1 LTILLTILSAGAAQ
15 QVRRNGF
22 ESSTTTWV
30 KGRADVTYEENAH
43 TMTDQGPHDG
53 QRCEYIQITSPQDG
67 KFAYYQY
74 PVGKAP
80 VCEELNA
87 GVWIKAN
94 RPGIQLLARIVLPQE
109 RDPND
114 LDNRLTTL
122 IRGDIYKLVGRWQRL
137 EIGRTVILA
146 KQQQQLMQNQL
157 GRPLN
162 FNGAYV
168 DQLVLNVYGGRG
180 MTEVWIDD
188 LEIGPVVDTP
198 EPVVEKKPG
207 LDVKTS
213 LPRPNKN
220 SRTIVELN
228 GVRLLVGGTPFF
240 FRGVRHTDTPLKALR
255 DAGFNTL
262 WVDAQTSPKLL
273 REAADLGF
281 MLAPTLTRTPGDAR
295 LVSTDP
301 LSSEVAR
308 FPEPDSVLFWDVG
321 GVLQNDQVKPLA
333 TLVQRIRTA
342 DTSSRPVAGDVWEGF
357 MPYSRTL
364 NLVGAH
370 RWPLMTTLELTQ
382 YREWLDQRARLA
394 MPGTFT
400 WTWIQTH
407 LPEWYAAL
415 VLGRDTA
422 RGFDEPVGPQ
432 PEQLRLL
439 TYTALAAGCRGVGF
453 WSDRFLADS
462 HQGRD
467 RLLTLA
473 LINQELDMLE
483 PLLTTALASPAWI
496 DTSDGDVKAAVL
508 RSPRGVLVL
517 PVWVGK
523 GAQFVPGQAAAKR
536 LSIIVPQV
544 PKGTQ
549 SWEVTPGEV
558 AGLSFQRLLGGTK
571 VTLKEFGLTTAIVF
585 TSDIGLIESFQ
596 KQSRSKRQ
604 LAAQWTYDLARAEMQ
619 KVLNVS
625 MQLEKDG
632 HTLPDGPA
640 LLDDV
645 RKRLQEAKDLWE
657 KRHFEEA
664 YREAQRAMRP
674 LRILMRAH
682 WDVATAGLD
691 SPVASPYA
699 LSFYTLPDHW
709 RFIDEIKQKTVAGNV
724 LPGGD
729 FEPGSAQPSAP
740 WRPQKTTLDDVELI
754 DRLVTSLEVKAPPPK
769 LKPGE
774 KAKQDKT
781 PAPVK
786 MISSPTV
793 QGKQCL
799 MLRVKAKDPA
809 NEPQALQ
816 RTYLAWQSPTVK
828 LPPRSLV
835 QISGWVCV
843 PLPIKASPDGALLY
857 DSVGGEPLALRLTD
871 EMAWRKFSVYRRVP
885 PSGEINVTLAM
896 TGVGTVY
903 FDDVRI
909 QPLVANAQP
918 PATPIHTK

>member
-1 LTILLTILSAGAAQ
+1 MTHGRVFSATLALTLTLLSLASAQ
-15 QVRRNGF
+15 QIRRNGF
-22 ESSTTTWV
+22 ESSTPTWI

-53 QRCEYIQITSPQDG
+53 QRCEYIQITSPQEG

-80 VCEELNA
+80 VGDELNA

-94 RPGIQLLARIVLPQE
+94 RPGVQILARVVLPQE

-122 IRGDIYKLVGRWQRL
+122 IRGDVYKLVGRWQRL
-137 EIGRTVILA
+137 EIGRTVALT

-162 FNGAYV
+162 FAGAYV
-168 DQLVLNVYGGRG
+168 DMLLLNVYGGRG

-188 LEIGPVVDTP
+188 LEVGPVLDAP
-198 EPVVEKKPG
+198 EPAPEKRPG
-207 LDVKTS
+207 PGVKTS
-213 LPRPNKN
+213 LPGPGKN
-220 SRTIVELN
+220 SRTTVELS

-240 FRGVRHTDTPLKALR
+240 FRGIRFTDTKLKVLR

-262 WVDAQTSPKLL
+262 WVDAQAPPKLL

-281 MLAPTLTRTPGDAR
+281 MLAPTLTRPTGPDR
-295 LVSTDP
+295 LVASSDP
-301 LSSEVAR
+301 FANELAR

-321 GVLQNDQVKPLA
+321 GVLENDQVKPLA
-333 TLVQRIRTA
+333 ALVQRIRTA
-342 DTSSRPVAGDVWEGF
+342 DAGRPVAGDVWDGF
-357 MPYSRTL
+357 MPFSRTL

-370 RWPLMTTLELTQ
+370 RWPLGTTLELSH

-462 HQGRD
+462 HQGKD

-483 PLLTTALASPAWI
+483 PLLTTALANPAWV
-496 DTSDGDVKAAVL
+496 DTSDPDVKAAVL

-517 PVWVGK
+517 PIWAGK
-523 GAQFVPGQAAAKR
+523 GSQFVPGQAAAKK
-536 LSIIVPQV
+536 LSIVVPQV

-549 SWEVTPGEV
+549 AWEVTPGEV
-558 AGLSFQRLLGGTK
+558 AGLSFKRELGGTK
-571 VTLKEFGLTTAIVF
+571 VTLQEFGLTTAIVF

-596 KQSRSKRQ
+596 KQSRAKRQ
-604 LAAQWTYDLARAEMQ
+604 LATEWTYYLAQEELK
-619 KVLNVS
+619 KVLRVVK
-625 MQLEKDG
+625 QLEDDG
-632 HTLPDGPA
+632 HRLPDGPS
-640 LLDDV
+640 LLEDV
-645 RKRLQEAKDLWE
+645 RTRLRTSNELYTQ
-657 KRHFEEA
+657 RHFEEA

-674 LRILMRAH
+674 LRILMRAY
-682 WDVATAGLD
+682 WEAATAGLD

-699 LSFYTLPDHW
+699 LSFYTLSDHW
-709 RFIDEIKQKTVAGNV
+709 RFIDEIKRKAVAGNV

-729 FEPGSAQPSAP
+729 FEAGPAQSGTP
-740 WRPQKTTLDDVELI
+740 WHPQKTTLDEVELI
-754 DRLVTSLEVKAPPPK
+754 DRVVTSLDVKAPPPK

-774 KAKQDKT
+774 KKDKA

-786 MISSPTV
+786 MTTAPPV

-799 MLRVKAKDPA
+799 MLRIKAKDLV

-816 RTYLAWQSPTVK
+816 RTYLAWHSPTVK

-835 QISGWVCV
+835 QISGCVCI
-843 PLPIKASPDGALLY
+843 PMPIKASPDGALLY

-871 EMAWRKFSVYRRVP
+871 EMGWKKFTVYRRVP
-885 PSGEINVTLAM
+885 PSGEVNVTLAL
-896 TGVGTVY
+896 TGIGTVY

-909 QPLVANAQP
+909 QPMVAN
-918 PATPIHTK
+918 TK